1 MLSLVTRDGRR
12 FLNQPG
18 PTRPGS
24 VHLPLFTKCVEGVF
38 SEVRARLKVMASCSF
53 GGEGSSR
60 SGSARREGAVNMSAE
75 NEALVRRYVQ
85 EVYDQRKLEVVDEI
99 FAPEFTLHDPDLPGG
114 ARGPEGIKRIVKTFV
129 DAFPDLQVTL
139 DEELSSGDKVVT
151 RWTSRGTHEG
161 ELMGIAPT
169 GKRIDVTAVG
179 IWRVSEG
186 KIAEAWLVFDALG
199 MMQQLGVASSS

>member
-1 MLSLVTRDGRR
+1 
-12 FLNQPG
+12 
-18 PTRPGS
+18 
-24 VHLPLFTKCVEGVF
+24 
-38 SEVRARLKVMASCSF
+38 
-53 GGEGSSR
+53 
-60 SGSARREGAVNMSAE
+60 MSAE

>member
-1 MLSLVTRDGRR
+1 
-12 FLNQPG
+12 
-18 PTRPGS
+18 
-24 VHLPLFTKCVEGVF
+24 
-38 SEVRARLKVMASCSF
+38 
-53 GGEGSSR
+53 
-60 SGSARREGAVNMSAE
+60 MSAE

-85 EVYDQRKLEVVDEI
+85 EVYDQRKLEAVDEI